1 MRKAKSFRKERDAT
15 QLHQTCCSFSKLK
28 FKQVRYYTK
37 FIRVNDAT
45 HFLQNCS
52 SFILVIHGVSSQY
65 TKVQLK
71 SYFADCMCAKILL
84 LFSQFFLK
92 NFCFSSFCSH
102 EYFPQ
107 KKRKIYTIVVICT
120 GVSFL
125 LSAQLLS
132 NIKVLKK
139 RTGYGVNPTLGKL
152 RAGSKEC
159 VACAFCYCFLLL
171 HCYSF
176 FTLCAS
182 SSVELLS
189 KNSRKHEVHLT
200 LIKTFFPSFVSTSF
214 KNKKEN

>member
-1 MRKAKSFRKERDAT
+1 M
-15 QLHQTCCSFSKLK
+15 
-28 FKQVRYYTK
+28 
-37 FIRVNDAT
+37 NDAT

-52 SFILVIHGVSSQY
+52 SFILVIHGVSNCLLVYESP
-65 TKVQLK
+65 TKKLFCRLHVCKDTFAIFTIFFRKTFAFPPFVLMSIFSRKNVK
-71 SYFADCMCAKILL
+71 SITVHCCNMHWCF
-84 LFSQFFLK
+84 
-92 NFCFSSFCSH
+92 FSSFCSTAFQ
-102 EYFPQ
+102 YQ
-107 KKRKIYTIVVICT
+107 
-120 GVSFL
+120 SFE
-125 LSAQLLS
+125 
-132 NIKVLKK
+132 K

-189 KNSRKHEVHLT
+189 KNSQKHEVHLT